1 MKVIIFG
8 ATGMVGQGVLA
19 ECLKDGE
26 ITEILTVGR
35 SISGIRNPRVKE
47 LEHRDLMDLSGIEA
61 ELTGYDACF
70 FCLGV
75 SSVGMSEHEYE
86 RITYQ
91 LTLAVAK
98 ELARLNPGM
107 VFEYVS
113 GSGTDS
119 TEKGGVRW
127 ARVKGRT
134 ENDLLKLPFRGAY
147 MFRPAMIQPGPG
159 IKSKTPLYQVVY
171 SITRPLLPVLK
182 GLLPAH
188 VTTSEKLGQAMIHVA
203 RFGFSKPWIENRE
216 INEMQV

>member
-19 ECLKDGE
+19 ECLRDRE
-26 ITEILTVGR
+26 ITQVLTIGR
-35 SISGIRNPRVKE
+35 SVSGISHPLVKE
-47 LEHRDLMDLSGIEA
+47 VEHRDLMDLSGIEQ
-61 ELTGYDACF
+61 ELKGYDACF

-86 RITYQ
+86 RITYD
-91 LTLAVAK
+91 LTISVATVLAK
-98 ELARLNPGM
+98 LNPDM

-119 TEKGGVRW
+119 TEKGSVRW
-127 ARVKGRT
+127 ARGKGRT
-134 ENDLLKLPFRGAY
+134 ENELLKLPFRGAY

-171 SITRPLLPVLK
+171 SITRPLLPILK

-203 RFGFSKPWIENRE
+203 RSGFSKSWIENRE
-216 INEMQV
+216 INEMPV

>member
-1 MKVIIFG
+1 MKVIILG

-19 ECLKDGE
+19 ECLKDSG
-26 ITEILTVGR
+26 ITEVLTIGR
-35 SISGIRNPRVKE
+35 SIGGINHPRVKE
-47 LEHRDLMDLSGIEA
+47 IEHRDLLDLSAIEQ

-86 RITYQ
+86 RITYD
-91 LTLAVAK
+91 LTLSVGK
-98 ELARLNPGM
+98 VLARLNPEM

-113 GSGTDS
+113 GAGTDS

-127 ARVKGRT
+127 SRVKGRT
-134 ENDLLKLPFRGAY
+134 ENDLLKLPFRAAY

-188 VTTSEKLGQAMIHVA
+188 VTTSEKLGQAMIRVA
-203 RFGFSKPWIENRE
+203 RYGFSKPWLENRE
-216 INEMQV
+216 INDMPV